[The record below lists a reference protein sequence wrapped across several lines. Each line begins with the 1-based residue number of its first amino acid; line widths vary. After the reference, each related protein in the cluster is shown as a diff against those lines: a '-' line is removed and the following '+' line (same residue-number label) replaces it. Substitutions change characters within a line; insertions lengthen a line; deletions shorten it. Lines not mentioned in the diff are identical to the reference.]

1 LTGVT
6 VRAVEGEVMI
16 KKFVLSVALLV
27 FLAWSG
33 PCPVWAGV
41 PTEKVKETSDKIIA
55 IASDPALKDPARA
68 AQRRERIRK
77 AVDEMC
83 DWEEMSRRSLGRYW
97 AQRSEQEKKEFVRL
111 FGQLLE
117 RTYSDKVEGYSGEK
131 VIYLGERV
139 DGDYAEVEAKVV
151 TNKNTEIPVVY
162 RMRAKDQ
169 KWLVYDIVIEGVSL
183 VNNYRTQ
190 FSDILAKSSFEALLK
205 RLKEKGDE

>member
-1 LTGVT
+1 
-6 VRAVEGEVMI
+6 MI
-16 KKFVLSVALLV
+16 KKFVLSMALLV

-33 PCPVWAGV
+33 PCPAWAGV

-55 IASDPALKDPARA
+55 IASDPALKDPAKA